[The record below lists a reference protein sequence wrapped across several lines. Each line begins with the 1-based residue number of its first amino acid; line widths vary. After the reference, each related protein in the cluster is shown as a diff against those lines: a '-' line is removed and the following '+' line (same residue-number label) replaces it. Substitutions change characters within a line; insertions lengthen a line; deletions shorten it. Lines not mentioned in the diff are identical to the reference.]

1 MSPDMKENLKKLPTN
16 YSTWAVGA
24 VSTIATVWV
33 TMPEVDQ
40 KHILDNLLATFPWL
54 KAWMGPISAAIVILI
69 ARVMPQPRRD
79 NPPLETPSEKEPP
92 NA

>member
-1 MSPDMKENLKKLPTN
+1 MSPNMKENLKNLPTN

-40 KHILDNLLATFPWL
+40 KQILDNLLATFPWL

-69 ARVMPQPRRD
+69 ARVMPQNRKEE
-79 NPPLETPSEKEPP
+79 PPAPVDSVKEPP